1 MNWQERMEA
10 AVEYLE
16 RHLEGDIDYGRAA
29 AAANCSTFHFLRMFA
44 VVTDVTA
51 GEYVRRR
58 RLSLA
63 AVELASGEEKV
74 IDLALRCGYE
84 SPDAFAK
91 AFKREFG
98 VTPSEARSGGVGLK
112 TWPRLGFSVVLKGDI
127 PMEYRIEKR
136 GEMPMTG
143 LSLTTKMD
151 EGANL
156 REIPAFWQRCN
167 GDGRTAALERAMPK
181 DTKLGIMGICMN
193 DFDEKTKTFS
203 YVVGIE
209 RPVDEAGRAAL
220 PAGCVEFV
228 VPAAAWAVF
237 PAHGPMPNA
246 IQDVWK
252 RIYAEWYPSSGYEH
266 AGGPEL
272 EVYAPGDP
280 GAADYY
286 SEVWIPVKKAGS

>member
-16 RHLEGDIDYGRAA
+16 RHLEGEIEYSRAA
-29 AAANCSTFHFLRMFA
+29 RKANCSTFHFLRMFA
-44 VVTDVTA
+44 VVTGVTA

-63 AVELASGEEKV
+63 ALELAGGDERV

-98 VTPSEARSGGVGLK
+98 VTPSEARTGGVSLR
-112 TWPRLGFSVVLKGDI
+112 TWPRLAFSVVLKGDV
-127 PMEYRIEKR
+127 PMDYRIEKR
-136 GEMPMTG
+136 GEIPMTG
-143 LSLTTKMD
+143 LPLRTTMD
-151 EGANL
+151 EGLNL
-156 REIPAFWQRCN
+156 KEIPVFWQRCN
-167 GDGRTAALERAMPK
+167 SDGTVAALVSAMPK
-181 DTKLGIMGICMN
+181 GAKLGIMGICMN

-203 YVVGIE
+203 YLVGIE
-209 RPVDEAGRAAL
+209 KPDAAGRAAL
-220 PAGCVEFV
+220 PKGCVDV
-228 VPAAAWAVF
+228 VAPAATWAVF
-237 PAHGPMPNA
+237 PSHGPMPHA
-246 IQDVWK
+246 IQDVWQ

-272 EVYAPGDP
+272 EVYGPGDSQ
-280 GAADYY
+280 AADYY
-286 SEVWIPVKKAGS
+286 SEVWIPVKKAGT